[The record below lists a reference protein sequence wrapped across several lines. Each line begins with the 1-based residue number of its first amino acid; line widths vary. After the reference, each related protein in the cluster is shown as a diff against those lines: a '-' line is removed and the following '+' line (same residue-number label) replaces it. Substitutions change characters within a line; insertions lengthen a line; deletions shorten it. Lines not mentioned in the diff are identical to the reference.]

1 MDVNIFNKKI
11 VILKDGAKK
20 SFVKMLSNSD
30 NLINTKIITLSEL
43 KKKMYFDYDKEA
55 IVYISNKYNVI
66 TEVARVYL
74 NSLYNNLNIEDEKIS
89 FLKDLKQDLDDQNIL
104 HYDNMFKNFLKGKDI
119 ILFDLKYVDNFY
131 ENIFKDLE
139 KNSNITR
146 IDIEGEETKKDLYP
160 ASNKE
165 EEISFVAEE
174 IAKKIISGVNINNI
188 KLANVSDEYKYTIK
202 KIFKMF
208 NIPVNLNE
216 KATLRGTKLLKTFKE
231 NFNKGTIEA
240 LEETKKLVKNK
251 QDEKLYKKM
260 IDVINEYAIIDEDYD
275 IKEYLFEDLDNASI
289 SKKKL
294 KNAVS
299 IIDFEEDLLPEDYV
313 YLINYNLGSIP
324 KIKMDEDYLNDN
336 LKEKLGISPSYD
348 LNKKAILNVQERIS
362 KARNLVVTY
371 SKRDLTKELYISQS
385 YKDDLFTKKEIETT
399 YRYSDSYNKILL
411 LKALDE
417 KKKYGTESNEYKF
430 LSNHYSLD
438 YLSYDNS
445 FKGVNKD
452 TFLNSIK
459 DGLNLS
465 YTSIDEYYKCK
476 FRYYLDRILK
486 IDKNEDTFAT
496 IVGNVF
502 HKMLEL
508 SYKDDFDLEKEYKK
522 EIDNTDYE
530 FDNMELFFLDILFD
544 EIKLIIDTVKEQDK
558 LISLNKREFEK
569 RIAIK
574 IKEEPLVYF
583 KGFIDKVVYDEID
596 GKKVCVIVDYKTG
609 NPALNINNT
618 PYGIGMQLP
627 VYIYLLKEDDPGS
640 VIGGFYLQKILS
652 AEVEIDK
659 KRESLKLQGY
669 SNSDIKILSLV
680 DSTYNSSN
688 LIKGMKTTDK
698 GFYAYSKVLSDD
710 EIDKLSDIVKERVI
724 EAAED
729 ILNANFEINPKSID
743 GTLVGCDYCSF
754 KDICF
759 RKNEDI
765 VNLEKKD
772 YKDFLG
778 GDTNEVDA

>member
-1 MDVNIFNKKI
+1 MDVNIFNKKV
-11 VILKDGAKK
+11 VILKDKAKK

-30 NLINTKIITLSEL
+30 NLINVKIITLSEL
-43 KKKMYFDYDKEA
+43 KKKIYFDYEKDA

-66 TEVARVYL
+66 TEVAKVYL
-74 NSLYNNLNIEDEKIS
+74 ESLYNNLDAEGEKIE
-89 FLKDLKQDLDDQNIL
+89 FLKTLKKDLDDQNLLI
-104 HYDNMFKNFLKGKDI
+104 YDNMFKNFLKGKDI
-119 ILFDLKYVDNFY
+119 VLFDLKYEDAFY
-131 ENIFKDLE
+131 ENIFKELE
-139 KNSNITR
+139 KTSNIIR
-146 IDIEGEETKKDLYP
+146 VDIEGETSIKEIYP

-174 IAKKIISGVNINNI
+174 IAKKIINGVDINNI

-216 KATLRGTKLLKTFKE
+216 KVSLKGTKLLKTFKE
-231 NFNKGTIEA
+231 NFDKGTTLA
-240 LEETKKLVKNK
+240 LEETNKLVKNS
-251 QDEKLYKKM
+251 QDEKMYKKM
-260 IDVINEYAIIDEDYD
+260 IDVINEYAIIDEEYD
-275 IKEYLFEDLDNASI
+275 IKGYLFEDLENASV

-294 KNAVS
+294 KNAVN
-299 IIDFEEDLLPEDYV
+299 IIDFEDDILKDDYI

-324 KIKMDEDYLNDN
+324 KIKMDEDYLNDK
-336 LKEKLGISPSYD
+336 LKETLGLSPSYEI
-348 LNKKAILNVQERIS
+348 NKRAVLNVQERIS
-362 KARNLVVTY
+362 KVKNLVVTY
-371 SKRDLTKELYISQS
+371 SKKDLTKELYISQS
-385 YKDDLFTKKEIETT
+385 YKGELFTEKTIETT
-399 YRYSDSYNKILL
+399 YKYSDSYNKILL

-417 KKKYGTESNEYKF
+417 KKKYGTESDEYKF

-445 FKGVNKD
+445 FKGVNKYL
-452 TFLNSIK
+452 FKNYIK
-459 DGLNLS
+459 EGLNLS

-496 IVGNVF
+496 IIGNVF

-508 SYKDDFDLEKEYKK
+508 SYQDDFDLEKEYKK

-530 FDNMELFFLDILFD
+530 FNNMEKFFLEILYD
-544 EIKLIIDTVKEQDK
+544 EINLIIDTIKEQDK
-558 LISLNKREFEK
+558 LTSLTRREFEK

-574 IKEEPLVYF
+574 IKDDPIVYF

-627 VYIYLLKEDDPGS
+627 VYIYLLKEDHPDS
-640 VIGGFYLQKILS
+640 EIGGFYLQKILN
-652 AEVEIDK
+652 AEVEIEK

-680 DSTYNSSN
+680 DSSYNSSK

-698 GFYAYSKVLSDD
+698 GFYAYSKVLSNE
-710 EIDKLSDIVKERVI
+710 EIDKLSDIVKEKVI

-729 ILNANFEINPKSID
+729 IINANFEINPKSID
-743 GTLVGCDYCSF
+743 GTLVGCEYCKF

-772 YKDFLG
+772 YKEFLG
-778 GDTNEVDA
+778 GDKSEVDA